1 MRHLALATSVLA
13 LLAGCGSTP
22 EIPGDP
28 RVDAPVPSAPAKPSK
43 PASPADVPVA
53 PGGSATS
60 VVDAGNQLGLD
71 LYARLRT
78 RPGNLAY
85 SPASIALALSMT
97 YAGAAGTTAA
107 EMARVLH
114 LPADG
119 SDVHAGWATVASDW
133 AGVGPD
139 VELALANRLFG
150 AERYPFRPEFT
161 GLVRQRYGAPLE
173 LVDFG
178 ADPEAARAHING
190 WVKDRTHERITDLIP
205 AGQIDA
211 LTSLVLTNALY
222 FKATWA
228 EPFDVRATRP
238 ASFHAS
244 ADRTVEAP
252 FMHQSESLR
261 YAETDAVELVE
272 LPYRGGRFAALF
284 VLPKARD
291 GLGAVEQR
299 LDAATLGRW
308 VAALAPR
315 AVTLSLPRFKV
326 DPGAPIAL
334 AEELVALGM
343 PEAFDAVRAD
353 FSGMSA
359 PGGARL
365 HIRSVFHK
373 AFVAMDE
380 AGTEAAA
387 ATAVIM
393 AREAGMAE
401 PATSFEA
408 DHPFLFFVRDVRS
421 GLVAFAGRVVDPSAP

>member
-1 MRHLALATSVLA
+1 RPMRHLALATSVLA
-13 LLAGCGSTP
+13 LLSGCTSTAEP
-22 EIPGDP
+22 PLDP
-28 RVDAPVPSAPAKPSK
+28 RVDAPVPSAHAPAKPT
-43 PASPADVPVA
+43 SPADVPVA

-119 SDVHAGWATVASDW
+119 DVHAGWATVASDW

-139 VELALANRLFG
+139 VELGLANRLFG
-150 AERYPFRPEFT
+150 AERYPFRAEFT

-252 FMHQSESLR
+252 FMHQTEGVR
-261 YAETDAVELVE
+261 YADTDAVELVE

-284 VLPKARD
+284 VLPKAKD
-291 GLGAVEQR
+291 GLAAVEQR

-315 AVTLSLPRFKV
+315 TVSLALPRFKV

-334 AEELVALGM
+334 AKELAALGM
-343 PEAFDAVRAD
+343 PEAFDEVRAD

-359 PGGARL
+359 PGAGRL
-365 HIRSVFHK
+365 HIREVFHK

-393 AREAGMAE
+393 GRESGMAE

-408 DHPFLFFVRDVRS
+408 DHPFLFFVRDTKS
-421 GLVAFAGRVVDPSAP
+421 GLVAFAGRVADPTAR